1 MKRWYCMMVALVLC
15 VVFCAGTQAQSDVPK
30 MLNFQG
36 RVSVDGQPFTGTN
49 GQFKFALV
57 SEDGLTT
64 FWSNDNTSVN
74 GGEPTSGVA
83 VDVRDGIYS
92 VVLGGDGMAPI
103 PDTVF
108 AAHGNVWLRIWFNDG
123 THGFERLDPD
133 QRILSVGYALRA
145 AVADNVESSSREV
158 ISGMID
164 TRDSGDE
171 YYDVVGHTVRDSVYQ
186 NGYYQQIEYPVYSRI
201 AVQNIPVAG
210 LSVDD
215 LPITQIYF
223 ANDPNASEWYTSINE
238 LIYKEAGLGYGVLWR
253 DYIEYTSFRVA
264 NNMIKL
270 SYPHLLD
277 RSNSDST
284 PYISYVSGSPSYN
297 VYYKIVII
305 K

>member
-1 MKRWYCMMVALVLC
+1 MMTALVLC
-15 VVFCAGTQAQSDVPK
+15 VVFCASTQAQSDVPK

-108 AAHGNVWLRIWFNDG
+108 ANNGNVWLRIWFNDG

-145 AVADNVESSSREV
+145 AVADNVENTSREV

-164 TRDSGDE
+164 THSSGDE
-171 YYDVVGHTVRDSVYQ
+171 YYDVYSYSDRVQEPYPYWP
-186 NGYYQQIEYPVYSRI
+186 YYQWVDVPIYRRM
-201 AVQNIPVAG
+201 AVKNIPVAG

-238 LIYKEAGLGYGVLWR
+238 LIYKEAGLGYGALWR

-270 SYPHLLD
+270 SYPHLMD